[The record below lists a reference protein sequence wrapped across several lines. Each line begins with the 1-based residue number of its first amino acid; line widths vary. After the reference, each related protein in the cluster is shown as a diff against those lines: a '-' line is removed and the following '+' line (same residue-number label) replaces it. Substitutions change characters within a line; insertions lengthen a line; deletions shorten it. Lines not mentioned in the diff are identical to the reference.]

1 MFKAV
6 IFDMDGL
13 MVDTERLLQRF
24 WVEAAAEFGYPMKP
38 EHVLDIRSMSAP
50 YAEGHLKRIVCPD
63 FDYTKVRERRKE
75 LMNEYIRQNG
85 IDKKPGLDELL
96 ERIRLSPL
104 KAAVCTATDYPRT
117 EWYLKSIGVFDKFD
131 EFICG
136 NMVKNGKPA
145 PDIYIRACEQ
155 LGLDPRECV
164 ALEDSP
170 NGVISA
176 AVAHLNVIMIPD
188 LTQPSRDIL
197 PLTYAVC
204 ETLDKA
210 GDVIFGETY
219 TSERTGK

>member
-24 WVEAAAEFGYPMKP
+24 WVEAANELGFPMKP
-38 EHVLDIRSMSAP
+38 EHVLDIRSMSAA
-50 YAEGHLKRIVCPD
+50 YAEGHLKRLVCPD
-63 FDYTKVRERRKE
+63 FDYPRVRARRQE
-75 LMNEYIRQNG
+75 IMNAYIREHG
-85 IDKKPGLDELL
+85 IEKKPGLDELL
-96 ERIRLSPL
+96 DRIAASPM

-117 EWYLKSIGVFDKFD
+117 EWYLKSIGVYEKFD
-131 EFICG
+131 SFICG

-145 PDIYIRACEQ
+145 PDIYLRACEV

-204 ETLDKA
+204 ESLDKA
-210 GDVIFGETY
+210 IDIIFDKT
-219 TSERTGK
+219 

>member
-24 WVEAAAEFGYPMKP
+24 WVEAAEELGFPMRP

-63 FDYTKVRERRKE
+63 FDYPRVRARRQQ
-75 LMNEYIRQNG
+75 LMNAYIKEQG
-85 IDKKPGLDELL
+85 IDKKPGLDRLL
-96 ERIRLSPL
+96 DRIGRSDL

-117 EWYLKSIGVFDKFD
+117 EWYLKSIGVFEKFD

-136 NMVKNGKPA
+136 NMVANGKPA
-145 PDIYIRACEQ
+145 PDIYIRACAQ

-188 LTQPSRDIL
+188 LTQPTRDIL

-210 GDVIFGETY
+210 GEVIFRG
-219 TSERTGK
+219 